1 MFRRLAPYLV
11 VFAGVGFFACLRY
24 FAYLA
29 RISPPH
35 PDPVTGHV
43 AQMNDHG
50 YYFYVYP
57 WQGWVLNVGPFACVG
72 AFFVIA
78 RIGQRQKWDL
88 TTFTGPRWLKWV
100 YFAAFGACLF
110 YVFYRFP

>member
-11 VFAGVGFFACLRY
+11 VFAGLGFFACLSY

-29 RISPPH
+29 RTSPAH
-35 PDPVTGHV
+35 PDPVTDHV
-43 AQMNDHG
+43 VQMNDHG

-72 AFFVIA
+72 AIFVIA
-78 RIGQRQKWDL
+78 GIGQRQNWNL
-88 TTFTGPRWLKWV
+88 TTFTGTRWLKWV